1 MLQYM
6 QGEGHFPCSC
16 LHLPLSP
23 GAWRSFGAEGG
34 WDQQPLDGIKCKPL
48 HPGEM
53 GDGGGESVQV
63 FTGLGF
69 PSFRPFSALFFS

>member
-1 MLQYM
+1 M
-6 QGEGHFPCSC
+6 E
-16 LHLPLSP
+16 
-23 GAWRSFGAEGG
+23 
-34 WDQQPLDGIKCKPL
+34 PLDGIKCKPL